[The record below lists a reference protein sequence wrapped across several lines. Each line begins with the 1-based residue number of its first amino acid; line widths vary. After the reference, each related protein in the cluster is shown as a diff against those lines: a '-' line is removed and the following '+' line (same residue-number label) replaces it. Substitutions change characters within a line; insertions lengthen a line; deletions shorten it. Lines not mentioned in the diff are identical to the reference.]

1 MPHWPWLCIT
11 PSVPFVPSSGLSN
24 FTLSTSEELNK
35 TAVKPIRHE
44 WRWQVK
50 SFFFFFT
57 ALSCFPCSE
66 LPLLHYSLSLMLF
79 CPNKG
84 SAGGSEL
91 SSPAGCKAVGS
102 CYYPGAGWPWR
113 GRRPLL
119 RSQLHLHSSSLT
131 SPMLHFHSLFTSA
144 YPTSK
149 VRPCTERR
157 RLPFISFV
165 LFHVLH
171 LFRSF
176 LNLLRT
182 LGLYHK
188 TTKTKGRDLSK

>member
-1 MPHWPWLCIT
+1 MAGKIL
-11 PSVPFVPSSGLSN
+11 FL
-24 FTLSTSEELNK
+24 
-35 TAVKPIRHE
+35 
-44 WRWQVK
+44 
-50 SFFFFFT
+50 FFT
-57 ALSCFPCSE
+57 ALCCSPRSK
-66 LPLLHYSLSLMLF
+66 LPLLHYSQSLMLF

-91 SSPAGCKAVGS
+91 SSPAGCRAVGS

-113 GRRPLL
+113 GHRPLL

-131 SPMLHFHSLFTSA
+131 SPMLHFHSLFTSPD
-144 YPTSK
+144 PTSN
-149 VRPCTERR
+149 VRPCTETRR
-157 RLPFISFV
+157 VPFISFV

-171 LFRSF
+171 LFRSS

-188 TTKTKGRDLSK
+188 TQDKRKRPITINTISPHSFTDKQQLHKMGNKYYLCDRKTIRHR